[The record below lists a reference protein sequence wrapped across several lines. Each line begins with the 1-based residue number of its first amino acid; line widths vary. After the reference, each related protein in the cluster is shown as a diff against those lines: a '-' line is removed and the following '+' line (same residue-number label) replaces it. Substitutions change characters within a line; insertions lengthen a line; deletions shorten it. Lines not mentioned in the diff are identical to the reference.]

1 MAYIVDEHDS
11 SKLLLGAIN
20 ILLQT
25 INELPIETT
34 DDLANSTTAQ
44 LAEMTIN
51 EIKKEVLS
59 EGWHFNSDKNYPF
72 PPDVSGYISIPYNV
86 LDIIASNGKNYIMR
100 DWKLYDKDNFSFIF
114 DEAVE
119 CDVVWDM
126 DFNSLTHPIRR
137 YITIKASRVFQARTI
152 GDQAAYTYTTV
163 DEEDALQVA
172 RRSEGRTG
180 RYNMLESEEYGS
192 IYGGLR

>member
-51 EIKKEVLS
+51 EVKKEVLS

>member
-11 SKLLLGAIN
+11 SKLLLASIN

-25 INELPIETT
+25 INELPIDST

-51 EIKKEVLS
+51 EVKKEVLS
-59 EGWHFNSDKNYPF
+59 QGWHFNTDKNYPF
-72 PPDVSGYISIPYNV
+72 PPDTMGAISIPYNV
-86 LDIIASNGKNYIMR
+86 LDIVASGGKNYIMR
-100 DWKLYDKDNFSFIF
+100 DWKLYNKDTFSFIF

-126 DFNSLTHPIRR
+126 DFNTITHPIRR
-137 YITIKASRVFQARTI
+137 YITIKAARIFQARTI
-152 GDQAAYTYTTV
+152 GDQAAYAYTSQ
-163 DEEDALQVA
+163 DESDALTDA
-172 RRSEGRTG
+172 RHSEGRTG

-192 IYGGLR
+192 IFGGLR

>member
-25 INELPIETT
+25 INELPIKTT

-100 DWKLYDKDNFSFIF
+100 DWKLYDKDKFSFIF
-114 DEAVE
+114 DKAVE

>member
-1 MAYIVDEHDS
+1 MSYIVDEHDS
-11 SKLLLGAIN
+11 SKLLLASIN

-25 INELPIETT
+25 INELPIENT

-59 EGWHFNSDKNYPF
+59 EGWHFNTDKNYPF
-72 PPDVSGYISIPYNV
+72 PPDTSGTITIPYNV
-86 LDIIASNGKNYIMR
+86 LDIVASGGKNYIMR
-100 DWKLYDKDNFSFIF
+100 DWKLYDKDTFSFIF